1 MWTLGWVIYSRPSLC
16 WCRTSVTGMA
26 PGLLELLLV
35 SAFLV
40 DATHLNSS
48 GPGQDEHF
56 THQLVLDKEEKVHL
70 SWRTSR

>member
-1 MWTLGWVIYSRPSLC
+1 
-16 WCRTSVTGMA
+16 MA

-48 GPGQDEHF
+48 GPGQDERF
-56 THQLVLDKEEKVHL
+56 THQLVLDKEEKVQKE
-70 SWRTSR
+70 WY